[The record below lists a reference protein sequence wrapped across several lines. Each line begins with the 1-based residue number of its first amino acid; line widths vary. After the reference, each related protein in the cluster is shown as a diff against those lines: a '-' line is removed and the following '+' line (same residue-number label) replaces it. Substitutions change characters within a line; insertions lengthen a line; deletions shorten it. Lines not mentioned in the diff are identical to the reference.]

1 MEAYTLK
8 KRKHTNEL
16 HLFKG
21 RMINANR
28 CNSLDISIC
37 SKMDKSQSEGNTF
50 TCFNEDEAR
59 ITCAQ
64 LGRDVCG
71 SCVSHLY
78 ANND

>member
-1 MEAYTLK
+1 MDAYTLK
-8 KRKHTNEL
+8 KKKKTLEL

-21 RMINANR
+21 SMTENG

-37 SKMDKSQSEGNTF
+37 NKMAKSESEGNTF
-50 TCFNEDEAR
+50 TCFDEDEAR

-71 SCVSHLY
+71 TCVSHLY
-78 ANND
+78 TNDY